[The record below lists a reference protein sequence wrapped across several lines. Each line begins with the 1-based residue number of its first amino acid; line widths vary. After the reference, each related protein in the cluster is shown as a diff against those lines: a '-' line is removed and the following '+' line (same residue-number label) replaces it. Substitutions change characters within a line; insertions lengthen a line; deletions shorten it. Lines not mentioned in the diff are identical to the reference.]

1 VLVTITKTIRGQDA
15 LSRGSRGGATSRCG
29 SSRRPGSPRAASGF
43 RGGVGVAPSSD
54 SSFNSPPSSLPPVRD
69 SVNGDENPRR
79 LGLGA
84 RGGTAAATYGRG
96 AARGYV
102 DDGDAA
108 EARGAHCD
116 GGHARRGRALAS
128 ALAKE
133 VKGRMTTATS
143 S

>member
-1 VLVTITKTIRGQDA
+1 MHFQEEAEEARRRGAGLLGVQG
-15 LSRGSRGGATSRCG
+15 LHE
-29 SSRRPGSPRAASGF
+29 RPPASA
-43 RGGVGVAPSSD
+43 VASASLPCPTPPSTL
-54 SSFNSPPSSLPPVRD
+54 PPSSLPPVRG
-69 SVNGDENPRR
+69 SVNGDETPRR

-96 AARGYV
+96 AVRGYV

-128 ALAKE
+128 ASAKE